1 MQYDEEIVSK
11 QFKMI
16 ILGDGCVGKTS
27 ICKRFADNEFSQQYK
42 QTIGVDFF
50 AKKMSLPPK
59 TEVTVQLWDIGGQSI
74 GSKMLANYVTGAHAV
89 LLAYDVTN
97 AESFMNLEDWLRV
110 VITTFKDK
118 ELPLLALIAN
128 KNDLRHMTAVRVEQ
142 HNAFAQENGMISFL
156 MSAKSGDQ
164 VHSAFIKL
172 ASNLCGIPLS
182 QKELEAQVSTMAVPA
197 TIVDHV
203 QHDPKVSGGK
213 MPKGKSQST
222 GMSCVVS

>member
-1 MQYDEEIVSK
+1 MQYNEDIESK

-16 ILGDGCVGKTS
+16 ILGDGAVGKTS

-59 TEVTVQLWDIGGQSI
+59 TEATVQLWDIGGQSI
-74 GSKMLANYVTGAHAV
+74 GSKMLGNYITGAHVV

-164 VHSAFIKL
+164 VHSALLKL
-172 ASNLCGIPLS
+172 TSNLCGVPLS
-182 QKELEAQVSTMAVPA
+182 QKELEARVSTMVVPA

-203 QHDPKVSGGK
+203 QHDPNVSGGH
-213 MPKGKSQST
+213 MPQAKAKST